1 MMRCFCSILMCFD
14 PSMSH
19 FKISIY
25 NKKKPNNWT
34 IFFHYGIHPKTPFNF
49 NSMNIYFYDF
59 LVLGLE
65 YKIPLFILN
74 LSIVGNLQQTFYNP
88 NTNETL
94 FERFFGVIQLVLL
107 TIELNTNIKQNWWQ
121 MKLFNMNENWWHY
134 AWN

>member
-1 MMRCFCSILMCFD
+1 
-14 PSMSH
+14 
-19 FKISIY
+19 
-25 NKKKPNNWT
+25 
-34 IFFHYGIHPKTPFNF
+34 
-49 NSMNIYFYDF
+49 MNIYFYDF

-94 FERFFGVIQLVLL
+94 FERFFGIIQLVLL

>member
-1 MMRCFCSILMCFD
+1 MCFD

-19 FKISIY
+19 FKNSIY

-65 YKIPLFILN
+65 YKIPLFILT

-94 FERFFGVIQLVLL
+94 FERFFGIIQLVLL
-107 TIELNTNIKQNWWQ
+107 TIELNTNIKQN
-121 MKLFNMNENWWHY
+121 
-134 AWN
+134 

>member
-1 MMRCFCSILMCFD
+1 
-14 PSMSH
+14 MSH
-19 FKISIY
+19 FKNSIY
-25 NKKKPNNWT
+25 NKKIP
-34 IFFHYGIHPKTPFNF
+34 IIGQFFFHYGIHPKTPFNF

-94 FERFFGVIQLVLL
+94 FERFFGIVQLVLL
-107 TIELNTNIKQNWWQ
+107 TIELNTNIKQN
-121 MKLFNMNENWWHY
+121 
-134 AWN
+134 